1 MVTLIVFLF
10 GFMWLTGFKFKLTSL
25 LFGIEFGPEKQE
37 KENQKESEKKKLLM
51 IENTLQ
57 KLAALQIEFSKNI
70 DNVHTNQ
77 KPAQLA
83 RLPAPGP
90 SGDHSSKPAVE
101 NINSRESDSDDF
113 DCVNDFNRPG
123 AKE

>member
-1 MVTLIVFLF
+1 
-10 GFMWLTGFKFKLTSL
+10 MWLTGFKFKLTSL

-37 KENQKESEKKKLLM
+37 REPKEAEKKKLLM

-57 KLAALQIEFSKNI
+57 KLEALQIEFSKNI
-70 DNVHTNQ
+70 DNTNQ
-77 KPAQLA
+77 KPAIL
-83 RLPAPGP
+83 APGP

>member
-1 MVTLIVFLF
+1 
-10 GFMWLTGFKFKLTSL
+10 MWLTGFKFKLTSL

-37 KENQKESEKKKLLM
+37 REAKESEKKKLLM
-51 IENTLQ
+51 IENSLQ
-57 KLAALQIEFSKNI
+57 KLEALQIEFSKNI
-70 DNVHTNQ
+70 DNIHTNQ
-77 KPAQLA
+77 KPARLG
-83 RLPAPGP
+83 LPAPGP

-113 DCVNDFNRPG
+113 DCVNDFNDPK